1 MRRASRHQLTI
12 GILAV
17 TQIASWGSI
26 YYAFAV
32 LAADIERD
40 LGLSPELI
48 FGGFSWSLLVAGMLS
63 TPIGA
68 LLDRFKGRRVMTGGS
83 LWAALGLALLGMA
96 QSAPVYLLA
105 WTVIGMSM
113 GAVLYEA
120 AFATINREFASHARR
135 SISLLTLF
143 GGLAST
149 VFWPLT
155 LMLNTEMG
163 WRETYLVYAA
173 LHLFICAPLHAL
185 LPARAQQTER
195 KMAASGSHTLAQAVQ
210 HPAFWPLAAA
220 FAANSFV
227 FSALSVHLIPILQRM
242 GHSAGTVVALVA
254 LIGPMQV
261 AGRMAEM
268 TLARHASAQ
277 AVGVAIFMLLPLS
290 LLLLALGGSQEVIV
304 AGFCLLY
311 GVSNGVVTI
320 VRATLPR
327 TIFGPEHYGA
337 ISGAMAGPS
346 LLCKAAGPLVLA
358 WSVDASPSPATLIG
372 ALLSMSLVALA
383 CYVFAIHAR
392 GMGKKIPPGVGVEKR
407 P

>member
-1 MRRASRHQLTI
+1 MRAASGHQVTI

-40 LGLSPELI
+40 LGLRPELI

-68 LLDRFKGRRVMTGGS
+68 FLDRFGGRRVMTGGS
-83 LWAALGLALLGMA
+83 LSAALGLALLSMA

-120 AFATINREFASHARR
+120 AFATINREFADHARR

-155 LMLNTEMG
+155 LMINTETG
-163 WRETYLVYAA
+163 WRETYLIYAA
-173 LHLFICAPLHAL
+173 LHLFVCAPLHAL
-185 LPARAQQTER
+185 LPARAKSTTR
-195 KMAASGSHTLAQAVQ
+195 SMPASGSYTLAQAVQ
-210 HPAFWPLAAA
+210 HPAFWRLAAA

-268 TLARHASAQ
+268 TLAKHASPQ

-290 LLLLALGGSQEVIV
+290 LLLLAWGGSQELIV

-320 VRATLPR
+320 VRGTLPR

-346 LLCKAAGPLVLA
+346 LLCKAAGPLAVA
-358 WSVDASPSPATLIG
+358 WSVHASPSPATLIG
-372 ALLSMSLVALA
+372 SLLSISLVALA
-383 CYVFAIHAR
+383 CYVFAVRTRHAVSLASE
-392 GMGKKIPPGVGVEKR
+392 GFAK
-407 P
+407 